1 MDTGELK
8 NQYFMEMSFR
18 YAGKV
23 HGRRASA
30 LGSRV
35 RVFKA

>member
-1 MDTGELK
+1 MDTGEFK

-18 YAGKV
+18 YAEKV
-23 HGRRASA
+23 HGRRASD
-30 LGSRV
+30 LGFRA